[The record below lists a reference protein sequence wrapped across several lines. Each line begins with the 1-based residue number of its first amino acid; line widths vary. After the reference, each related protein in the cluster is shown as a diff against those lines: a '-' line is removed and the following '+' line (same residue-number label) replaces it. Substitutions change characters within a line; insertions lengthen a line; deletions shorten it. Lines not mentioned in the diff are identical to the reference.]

1 MTKFRFA
8 LLVVALVLAPRAAS
22 AGPIE
27 WGYTADVVY
36 AQDYGSKF
44 TVTLAPGD
52 TVFAE
57 YGDTSHIP
65 LFTSEGKPRP
75 EPGSYEAEYLFDINV
90 RLTDAASGQSAVL
103 TFAGGYSSVWMY
115 QPGDDPNIWRW
126 EYESSMFGDFWDGR
140 EVVLGTTRYVVRAYG
155 GGSGM
160 FPFGDM
166 DVRAELVPTSGV
178 PEPGTLALAGI
189 GLGAALLRA
198 RRLKTSRA

>member
-52 TVFAE
+52 TVSAE
-57 YGDTSHIP
+57 YGDTSYAP
-65 LFTSEGKPRP
+65 LFSSTGTSRP
-75 EPGSYEAEYLFDINV
+75 GPGSYETSYSFDITV

-103 TFAGGYSSVWMY
+103 AFGGWYSAMWSY
-115 QPGDDPNIWRW
+115 QADTDELDWD
-126 EYESSMFGDFWDGR
+126 YEQSGFGDFWDGR

-155 GGSGM
+155 GGSGQ
-160 FPFGDM
+160 FPNGELA
-166 DVRAELVPTSGV
+166 VRAELVPTTAA

-198 RRLKTSRA
+198 RRLKPSRA

>member
-1 MTKFRFA
+1 MTKFRSA
-8 LLVVALVLAPRAAS
+8 LLALALVLAPQAAS
-22 AGPIE
+22 AGPIA

-36 AQDYGSKF
+36 AQDYGSRF

-52 TVFAE
+52 TVSAE
-57 YGDTSHIP
+57 YGGTSYAP
-65 LFTSEGKPRP
+65 LFNSTGVSSP
-75 EPGSYEAEYLFDINV
+75 EPGSYETSYSFVVNV

-103 TFAGGYSSVWMY
+103 GFGGWYSAMWSPQVDTDELDWDSE
-115 QPGDDPNIWRW
+115 QSG
-126 EYESSMFGDFWDGR
+126 FGDVWDGR

-198 RRLKTSRA
+198 RRLKPSRA